1 MKLLSRWSWVALL
14 LSLMITTGAHA
25 LDVGDEAPDF
35 NLPSSDGQHYR
46 LADFRDKQVVVLAWF
61 PKALTYGCTLE
72 CQSLA
77 YHGDEIREYD
87 VSYFMASVDP
97 LRKNIEFA
105 EQTGADFPLL
115 SDLSKEVARAYEV
128 LQPTGVAK
136 RYTFYIG
143 TDGRILAID
152 RHVNPETSAQDMIA
166 KLEALQVVKKH

>member
-1 MKLLSRWSWVALL
+1 MKRLSGWRIGVLL
-14 LSLMITTGAHA
+14 LAVLFSTGAVA
-25 LDVGDEAPDF
+25 LDVGDKAPDF
-35 NLPSSDGQHYR
+35 NLPGSDGKHYQ
-46 LADFRDKQVVVLAWF
+46 LADFRGQQVVVLAWF

-77 YHGDEIREYD
+77 YHGDELREYD

-97 LRKNIEFA
+97 LRKNIDFA
-105 EQTGADFPLL
+105 QQVGADFPLL
-115 SDLSKEVARAYEV
+115 SDESKAVARAYEV
-128 LQPTGVAK
+128 LQATGVAR

-166 KLEALQVVKKH
+166 KLAALNVAKK